1 MSFICATYLFNQHA
15 NAIIF
20 RCVSGRK
27 RLDKSFAE
35 SLPYFDFA
43 EYDALEKEIKMRE
56 LDRWIKQRMLG
67 GGGNESIFYMF
78 KTCLA
83 SLIYHRSWLNRTI
96 HDENAIR
103 ISPFWYED
111 IPYAHQVTTCYPWT
125 RTEDTPEFTGIP
137 VDVLYLA
144 KIEEQTKKIA
154 ELEQRLIEDNNRVIN
169 TVTKH
174 VDDALDARAVGGE
187 SYGMAKTMM
196 AKLDLLIESS
206 EKAFNNRIET
216 AAVPFATGAA
226 EDEDAT
232 SIGLAEENIEFTVEE
247 EVELRVQAI
256 EAAAKERNRQH
267 LEQRKKNRILVGF
280 HHGTLN
286 PLLPGYK

>member
-1 MSFICATYLFNQHA
+1 MSFISTYPINEHA

-43 EYDALEKEIKMRE
+43 EYDALEKESKMRE

-78 KTCLA
+78 KSCLA
-83 SLIYHRSWLNRTI
+83 SLIYHRSWLNQTI
-96 HDENAIR
+96 HNDNAIR

-154 ELEQRLIEDNNRVIN
+154 ELEQRLIDDNNRVIE

-187 SYGMAKTMM
+187 SYGVAKTMM
-196 AKLDLLIESS
+196 DKLDQLIEAS

-216 AAVPFATGAA
+216 ATVPLPL
-226 EDEDAT
+226 DEDAT
-232 SIGLAEENIEFTVEE
+232 SFGLAEENVEFTIEE
-247 EVELRVQAI
+247 EVELREQAL

-267 LEQRKKNRILVGF
+267 LEQRKKNKILVGF